1 MQPIDEMTPLTPE
14 EQIIAKQKLAEKHIP
29 LAYKIAAGFSK
40 NWRWLKEDF
49 ESEAL
54 LALVE
59 AANTFDPVYKVQF
72 VTFATIRIKG
82 ALMTFRR
89 KMTQSRLAE
98 SQIGEEENAG
108 ETKKEWTQTKASSN
122 LNGEEVA
129 EYLYKREIASYT
141 TDELGALGALEELK
155 HYIKRLP
162 KKHRVVVSAVYLEG
176 RDVKEVARECK
187 CSINRLRAIH
197 REAVNMLTDG
207 DGLPDPSKC
216 RRRRANRVNI
226 RMPEPLVRLDDLV
239 DLS

>member
-98 SQIGEEENAG
+98 SQIGEEE
-108 ETKKEWTQTKASSN
+108 
-122 LNGEEVA
+122 
-129 EYLYKREIASYT
+129 KR
-141 TDELGALGALEELK
+141 
-155 HYIKRLP
+155 R
-162 KKHRVVVSAVYLEG
+162 
-176 RDVKEVARECK
+176 
-187 CSINRLRAIH
+187 
-197 REAVNMLTDG
+197 
-207 DGLPDPSKC
+207 
-216 RRRRANRVNI
+216 
-226 RMPEPLVRLDDLV
+226 
-239 DLS
+239 